1 MWPVLSNLLRS
12 ALTLALCEGWVCL
25 AASPASCVQMQ
36 PYAAD
41 NCCLQAVED
50 AHMALFY
57 NMGQCCAAGSR
68 CVPLQ
73 AACVVLQPS
82 PWHLQRTL
90 SSKDLHR
97 AALRS
102 FF

>member
-1 MWPVLSNLLRS
+1 
-12 ALTLALCEGWVCL
+12 
-25 AASPASCVQMQ
+25 
-36 PYAAD
+36 
-41 NCCLQAVED
+41 
-50 AHMALFY
+50 MALFY

-68 CVPLQ
+68 CVSLQ
-73 AACVVLQPS
+73 AACVVLEPS

-90 SSKDLHR
+90 SDKDLHR